1 MLIAGIIAE
10 YNPFHNGH
18 AYHIARTKQNGAEAV
33 VAVMSDNFVQRGE
46 PALLSKRSRAEAAV
60 RCGADLVIELPVPWS
75 CGNAQSFARG
85 GVSLVRA
92 LGCVDILSFGSESG
106 NNELLC
112 KAAEAVNSAKTFLLL
127 KEKLKEGLS
136 FASARESAVS
146 ELYGEETASVI
157 SSPNDT
163 LAVEYITEIQKQNAK
178 LKPFAVKRLG
188 ASHDSRSTDDKGF
201 SSASNIRGLIKSGG
215 DWQNFIP
222 KESAEIISREINCG
236 KAPSDYKKLETA
248 VLVALRGASA
258 ESLRKL
264 PDISEG
270 IENRI
275 LSAARSSSTLEELFD
290 TAKTKRYSHARI
302 RRIVLHGFLGVS
314 AYLQDGMP
322 PYIRVLALNNKG
334 REILKCAKDTAA
346 LPIIARPQE
355 IASLGQYERDV
366 FAAECTASDIFEL
379 SLPVPGPCGTELTG
393 QIYYGV

>member
-33 VAVMSDNFVQRGE
+33 VAVMSSNFVQRGE

-85 GVSLVRA
+85 GVSLLCA
-92 LGCVDILSFGSESG
+92 LGCVDILSFGSECGST
-106 NNELLC
+106 ELIRV
-112 KAAEAVNSAKTFLLL
+112 AVEAVSSEKTVLLL
-127 KEKLKEGLS
+127 KEKLREGLS
-136 FASARESAVS
+136 FASARECAVS

-163 LAVEYITEIQKQNAK
+163 LAVEYIAEIKRQNDM
-178 LKPFAVKRLG
+178 LKPSAVKRLG
-188 ASHDSRSTDDKGF
+188 ASHDSGTPDEKGF
-201 SSASNIRGLIKSGG
+201 ASASHIRGLIKSGG
-215 DWQNFIP
+215 DWINFVP
-222 KESAEIISREINCG
+222 EESAKVISREIHSG

-248 VLVALRGASA
+248 VLAALRVSSA
-258 ESLRKL
+258 ESFLWL

-275 LSAARSSSTLEELFD
+275 ISAARSASTLDELFD
-290 TAKTKRYSHARI
+290 AAKTKRYSHARI
-302 RRIVLHGFLGVS
+302 RRIVLHVFLGITS
-314 AYLQDGMP
+314 CLQNGVP
-322 PYIRVLALNNKG
+322 PYIRVLALNGKG
-334 REILKCAKDTAA
+334 REILKIAQDTAT

-366 FAAECTASDIFEL
+366 FAAECKASDLYEL
-379 SLPVPGPCGTELTG
+379 SLPVPGPCGAEFTG